1 MANFA
6 LFVLVTFVP
15 LGITSGLYGL
25 AVLGSKRK

>member
-6 LFVLVTFVP
+6 LLVLVTIVP
-15 LGITSGLYGL
+15 LGIALGLYGL